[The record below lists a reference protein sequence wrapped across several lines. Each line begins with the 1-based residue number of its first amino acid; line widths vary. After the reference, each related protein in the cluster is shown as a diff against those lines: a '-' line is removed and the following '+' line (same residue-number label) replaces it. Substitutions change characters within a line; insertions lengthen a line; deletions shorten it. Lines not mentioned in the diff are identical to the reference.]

1 MRYSLCFS
9 FLFFVTVRHFLV
21 HELFRFYTLET
32 KRYVLPIYVWIS
44 KSLQASRGSFWL
56 KLGKNKNTKTNQD
69 FKKHLYMVA
78 IENVPLEI
86 FKKMSDVEYV
96 FIQAPPKHFPRK
108 FLKQSLLRP
117 FENLP
122 VILQIFKNNY
132 LPL

>member
-1 MRYSLCFS
+1 
-9 FLFFVTVRHFLV
+9 
-21 HELFRFYTLET
+21 
-32 KRYVLPIYVWIS
+32 
-44 KSLQASRGSFWL
+44 
-56 KLGKNKNTKTNQD
+56 
-69 FKKHLYMVA
+69 MVA

-96 FIQAPPKHFPRK
+96 LIQAPPKHFPRK
-108 FLKQSLLRP
+108 SLLGP

>member
-1 MRYSLCFS
+1 
-9 FLFFVTVRHFLV
+9 
-21 HELFRFYTLET
+21 
-32 KRYVLPIYVWIS
+32 
-44 KSLQASRGSFWL
+44 
-56 KLGKNKNTKTNQD
+56 
-69 FKKHLYMVA
+69 MVV

-108 FLKQSLLRP
+108 SLLRP